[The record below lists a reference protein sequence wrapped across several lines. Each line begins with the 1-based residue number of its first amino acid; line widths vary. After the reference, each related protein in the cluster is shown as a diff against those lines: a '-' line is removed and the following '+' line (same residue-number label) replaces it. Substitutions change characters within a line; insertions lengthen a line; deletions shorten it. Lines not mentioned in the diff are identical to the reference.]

1 MTRRWA
7 AAASAR
13 GVSSRALALALV
25 LLFASLWAF
34 GALTEDVATG
44 DPIVRL
50 DQQVADWLHS
60 HRSDWLT
67 PLMRAVTTL
76 GSAWVLVPLA
86 LGTIAYLVARSSRR
100 SAGLVALAIVG
111 GEVLTLGLKAGFE
124 RRRPFF
130 ADPLASESSP
140 SFPSGHATVS
150 LAVYGVLAYLASRR
164 LGNSAAGRVVLAGAV
179 ALVLTIGFSRLYLGV
194 HFLSDV
200 LAGLSAGLA
209 WLVLCVLAVDVR
221 RPPTEGITE

>member
-1 MTRRWA
+1 M
-7 AAASAR
+7 
-13 GVSSRALALALV
+13 
-25 LLFASLWAF
+25 
-34 GALTEDVATG
+34 
-44 DPIVRL
+44 RL

-76 GSAWVLVPLA
+76 GSAWVLAPLA

-111 GEVLTLGLKAGFE
+111 GEVLTPGLKAGLE